1 MSDALL
7 NGKSRE
13 PDYSQAQRQLWRV
26 VERRRLVTREPE
38 RQMTAIDGHSWVKQI
53 DKLSRPIRRAKSKQK
68 PEKAR
73 FCDWRLHLNI
83 YIAPY
88 LVQ

>member
-1 MSDALL
+1 MRSWTVRAGNQIIHKRSVNSDGL
-7 NGKSRE
+7 SR
-13 PDYSQAQRQLWRV
+13 DA
-26 VERRRLVTREPE
+26 REPE